1 MRAPYGLHSVRNL
14 DFATSLIFVC
24 GLDEVCGPAL
34 TITLEWSESLN
45 DLDLAVTE
53 PDGTLVRF
61 SNLVG
66 VSKSSNGARLKHIH
80 ILQGSPRCFDSLS
93 KQKY

>member
-1 MRAPYGLHSVRNL
+1 MREPYGGHSLRNL
-14 DFATSLIFVC
+14 VFATPMSFLC

-53 PDGTLVRF
+53 PDGTWVRF
-61 SNLVG
+61 SKIVG
-66 VSKSSNGARLKHIH
+66 VSKSPNRARLK
-80 ILQGSPRCFDSLS
+80 
-93 KQKY
+93 

>member
-1 MRAPYGLHSVRNL
+1 MS
-14 DFATSLIFVC
+14 FVC

-34 TITLEWSESLN
+34 TIILEWSESLN

-61 SNLVG
+61 SNMVG
-66 VSKSSNGARLKHIH
+66 VSESSKGAV
-80 ILQGSPRCFDSLS
+80 
-93 KQKY
+93 